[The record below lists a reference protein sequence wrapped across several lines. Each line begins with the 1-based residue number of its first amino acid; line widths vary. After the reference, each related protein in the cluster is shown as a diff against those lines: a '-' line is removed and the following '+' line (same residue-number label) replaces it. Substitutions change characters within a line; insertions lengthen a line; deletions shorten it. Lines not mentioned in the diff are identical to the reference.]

1 MIISPYINELLYKH
15 ECVIIPSFGAFV
27 SQFKTASLDAN
38 KTTILPPRKEVTFNK
53 LIQNNDG
60 LLINHIATKTDRT
73 YDEVKQEIQFLV
85 NSWKQLLVQ
94 GDKISLEGIGLIY
107 KDNNQLVFEPISTA
121 NFDKKSFGLTAVGAR
136 PIAVTPEK
144 IVVTEQKTILLEPA
158 TKPARPYLKYVAAA
172 LIGFGLLSFGANWY
186 YGNQLEEE
194 HNMLVKQQQKA
205 LEDKIQAATIF
216 VADEVPEIAIS
227 VNTSTTKEEVKAF
240 AKYHII
246 IGAFRDKANAE
257 KQINYL
263 KSKGFDAS
271 VVGVNRYGLH
281 QVSASSFNNEK
292 DAINTLHKLQKTVSK
307 SAWLYITPSN
317 SI

>member
-38 KTTILPPRKEVTFNK
+38 KTAILPPRKEVTFNK

-60 LLINHIATKTDRT
+60 LLINHIASQTERT
-73 YDEVKQEIQFLV
+73 YDEVKQELQFLV
-85 NSWKQLLVQ
+85 NSWNQMLTQ

-107 KDNNQLVFEPISTA
+107 KNNNQLIFEAITSA
-121 NFDKKSFGLTAVGAR
+121 NFDKKSFGLTAVTAK
-136 PIAVTPEK
+136 PIAVVPQKVATVQKET
-144 IVVTEQKTILLEPA
+144 VVLETA
-158 TKPARPYLKYVAAA
+158 TKPARPYLKYAAAA

-186 YGNQLEEE
+186 YGNQLEQE
-194 HNMLVKQQQKA
+194 HNSLVKEQQKA

-227 VNTSTTKEEVKAF
+227 VNVVKPKAAVII

-246 IGAFRDKANAE
+246 IGAFRNKTNAE

-263 KSKGFDAS
+263 KQQGFDAS
-271 VVGVNRYGLH
+271 IVGVNSYGLH
-281 QVSASSFNNEK
+281 QVSAASFNNEIK
-292 DAINTLHKLQKTVSK
+292 AINTLHKLQRTVSK
-307 SAWLYITPSN
+307 SAWLYINTK
-317 SI
+317 